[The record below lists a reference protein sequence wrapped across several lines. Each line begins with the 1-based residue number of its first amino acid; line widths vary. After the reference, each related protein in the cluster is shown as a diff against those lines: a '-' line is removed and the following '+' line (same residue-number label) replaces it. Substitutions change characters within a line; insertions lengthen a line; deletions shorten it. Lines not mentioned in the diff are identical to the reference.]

1 MGEKVLLV
9 LIPRW
14 DNATVEEKGERLK
27 RFCSSASSSV
37 WNIVSKL
44 GTKMKG
50 YFNPSWWQNFP
61 LWFHHVV
68 KSMERDERNSI
79 NMAVSLKVIHWQQE
93 SNAQDKSSSSLKL
106 MLLAEKK

>member
-1 MGEKVLLV
+1 MDKWKVKKELISAHDDGWKSV
-9 LIPRW
+9 ILIPRW
-14 DNATVEEKGERLK
+14 DNTTDDEKGERLK

-61 LWFHHVV
+61 L
-68 KSMERDERNSI
+68 
-79 NMAVSLKVIHWQQE
+79 
-93 SNAQDKSSSSLKL
+93 
-106 MLLAEKK
+106 